1 MRIRNLF
8 TACLLLPALTIS
20 AQTNSNVEEKK
31 KEINSIKKNSQYIYA
46 EATAATEQEAK
57 DLAANCLSATE
68 RNSGRTYRFPEATCS
83 AASSM

>member
-1 MRIRNLF
+1 MRIRNIF

-46 EATAATEQEAK
+46 EATAATEQEA
-57 DLAANCLSATE
+57 
-68 RNSGRTYRFPEATCS
+68 
-83 AASSM
+83 

>member
-8 TACLLLPALTIS
+8 TACLLLPALAIS
-20 AQTNSNVEEKK
+20 AQTSSNVEEKK

-57 DLAANCLSATE
+57 DLAEELL
-68 RNSGRTYRFPEATCS
+68 YQ
-83 AASSM
+83 